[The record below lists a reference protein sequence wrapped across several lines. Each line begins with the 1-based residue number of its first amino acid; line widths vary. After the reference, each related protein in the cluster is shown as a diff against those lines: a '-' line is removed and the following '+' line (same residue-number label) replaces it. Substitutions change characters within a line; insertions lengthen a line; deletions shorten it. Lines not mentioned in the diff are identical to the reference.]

1 MKKRQEIPEEL
12 REKLNSS
19 FWKTSALSRTPSSS
33 FGTSPKAKSRPKV
46 DDGYEITRKS
56 SQWLAVDQYNV
67 SHGRLRVESML
78 GRLEENPA
86 PGHYSPKI
94 DLQSKREV
102 IAPML
107 TISTKPEDRYLEN
120 MADLTKTRR
129 EIEKLQLPMTLERK
143 KSSKKITTYKI
154 TRGSLQGINVED
166 MRQGKI

>member
-1 MKKRQEIPEEL
+1 
-12 REKLNSS
+12 
-19 FWKTSALSRTPSSS
+19 
-33 FGTSPKAKSRPKV
+33 
-46 DDGYEITRKS
+46 
-56 SQWLAVDQYNV
+56 
-67 SHGRLRVESML
+67 ML

-94 DLQSKREV
+94 DSQSKREV